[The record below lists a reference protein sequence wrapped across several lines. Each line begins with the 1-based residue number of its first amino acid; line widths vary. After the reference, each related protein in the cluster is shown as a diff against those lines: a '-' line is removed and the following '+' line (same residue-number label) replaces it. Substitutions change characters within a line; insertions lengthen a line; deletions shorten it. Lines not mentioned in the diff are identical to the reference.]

1 MGFLSIVDCIR
12 VPFLSLSAIET
23 SRVAP
28 KTATALVIAVLTST
42 IFAISFL
49 SGGGITYVPLT
60 IEIFGGAQRTYRKAA
75 APIPKTILC
84 LLFKFTSF
92 LQSVLIYISY
102 FSFLFISRFIALTI
116 SKNSSLV
123 NIPFSTSNR
132 VRHYPPNRVSLFYI
146 NCLLNLEL
154 AFEFVCPFIIREG
167 AFYSNKVE
175 NLLAST
181 VVADMSPN
189 QLIVPYHGP
198 YLWLTLKQ
206 KFPLV

>member
-60 IEIFGGAQRTYRKAA
+60 IEIFGEAKRTYRKAA

-92 LQSVLIYISY
+92 LQSTLINNKYILFLY
-102 FSFLFISRFIALTI
+102 SFLLF
-116 SKNSSLV
+116 
-123 NIPFSTSNR
+123 FS
-132 VRHYPPNRVSLFYI
+132 
-146 NCLLNLEL
+146 
-154 AFEFVCPFIIREG
+154 
-167 AFYSNKVE
+167 
-175 NLLAST
+175 
-181 VVADMSPN
+181 
-189 QLIVPYHGP
+189 
-198 YLWLTLKQ
+198 
-206 KFPLV
+206 